1 MLVCFFSSRR
11 RHTRCALVTGV
22 QTCAL
27 PIYAENRSFN
37 NLFGDFPGV
46 EQPLSGVAPD
56 RSLQRDRDGS
66 VLERLP
72 PIWEGLVPHR
82 QVVEHREYLID
93 EKGIAPLPN
102 APFALST
109 RSEEHTSELQSLMR
123 ISYAVFCLK
132 KTTKT

>member
-1 MLVCFFSSRR
+1 MAAVPAAARNRAASVDGNLDRYIDTV
-11 RHTRCALVTGV
+11 VV
-22 QTCAL
+22 
-27 PIYAENRSFN
+27 IYAENRSFN

-46 EQPLSGVAPD
+46 EQPLSGVAPE
-56 RSLQRDRDGS
+56 RALQRDRDGS

-109 RSEEHTSELQSLMR
+109 PEAIRCRTASSPA
-123 ISYAVFCLK
+123 I
-132 KTTKT
+132 

>member
-1 MLVCFFSSRR
+1 MRISDWSSDVCSSD
-11 RHTRCALVTGV
+11 L
-22 QTCAL
+22 
-27 PIYAENRSFN
+27 IYAENRSFN

-46 EQPLSGVAPD
+46 EQPLSGVAPE
-56 RSLQRDRDGS
+56 RALQRDRDGS

-109 RSEEHTSELQSLMR
+109 PEGEDRKSTRLNSSH
-123 ISYAVFCLK
+123 
-132 KTTKT
+132 